1 MTQVNV
7 NSEYVSIEYIYF
19 ACWHVSV
26 TLRGITEGEN
36 RVGGAEEIL
45 TFEEQ
50 KYWLGKKKKSW
61 LGGER
66 NTKFCGDRIEWC
78 GVKVIDCAAM
88 VFQLPILPA
97 DSLW

>member
-1 MTQVNV
+1 MNV
-7 NSEYVSIEYIYF
+7 NSECVSIEYVFF
-19 ACWHVSV
+19 ACWHVFV

-36 RVGGAEEIL
+36 RVGGAKEIL

-50 KYWLGKKKKSW
+50 KYWLGRKKKSW
-61 LGGER
+61 HGGER
-66 NTKFCGDRIEWC
+66 NTKFRGDRIEWC